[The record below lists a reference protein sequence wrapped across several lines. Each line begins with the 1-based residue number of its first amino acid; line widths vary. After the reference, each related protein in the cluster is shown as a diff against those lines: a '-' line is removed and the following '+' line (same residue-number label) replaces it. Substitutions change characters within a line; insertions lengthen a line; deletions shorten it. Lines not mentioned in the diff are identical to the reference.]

1 MSEKQ
6 IEKKKKKIP
15 AHTWLSVLMI
25 CLMIPVVLFVSRYF
39 GNRKYYLC
47 SLVMIF
53 LSMVPFFLSFE
64 KRKPEA
70 REIVTLAV
78 MSAIAVASRAVFVM
92 LPHFKPLVGIVIITG
107 MSFGAEAGFL
117 TGAVSAFVS
126 NFIFGQGPWT
136 PWQMFAY
143 GIAGFLAGLLTRA
156 GVLKKDKNIP
166 AAIFGALEILLVT
179 GPLLDTCSLFLM
191 TNEINKASAA
201 AIYASGLPVNAIHA
215 LATFLTVLLL
225 EKPIMEKL
233 DRIKVK
239 YGMMEEDEA

>member
-1 MSEKQ
+1 M
-6 IEKKKKKIP
+6 
-15 AHTWLSVLMI
+15 A
-25 CLMIPVVLFVSRYF
+25 
-39 GNRKYYLC
+39 
-47 SLVMIF
+47 
-53 LSMVPFFLSFE
+53 
-64 KRKPEA
+64 
-70 REIVTLAV
+70 
-78 MSAIAVASRAVFVM
+78 
-92 LPHFKPLVGIVIITG
+92 
-107 MSFGAEAGFL
+107 FGAESGFL

-143 GIAGFLAGLLTRA
+143 GIAGFLAGLLTHA
-156 GVLKKDKNIP
+156 GVLKKDKNVP
-166 AAIFGALEILLVT
+166 AAIFGGLEVLLVT